1 MREILFRGKRID
13 NGEWVEG
20 NLFIPDKTDTPT
32 QICIGT
38 NVVRITY
45 DVIPETVEQYTGMKD
60 SNGKKVFEGDIIRY
74 ADFGDYNMYL
84 ESLECPDDYDGVDL
98 SNIWTVDA
106 VDYGTEIGYPA
117 FDLCS
122 HDWECNGLSELSE
135 SCQYFYEVIG
145 NIQDNPELLRV

>member
-20 NLFIPDKTDTPT
+20 SAMIPILGGET
-32 QICIGT
+32 CI
-38 NVVRITY
+38 VVQDAPY
-45 DVIPETVEQYTGMKD
+45 HSFVYEVIPETVEQYTGMKD
-60 SNGKKVFEGDIIRY
+60 SNSKKVFEGDIIRY

-145 NIQDNPELLRV
+145 NIHDNPELLRV